1 MPEIDGMLVDVMAIS
16 GARGASLVDW
26 TSGLA
31 LAVAG
36 EGPGGDHARGAADV
50 AELARVVMLQPSFAD
65 PLADDPGAE
74 DLILTTPDRYHLIRF
89 LTAGFDARLLLHLQL
104 DRDAANLALARRQ
117 LAAAA
122 TGSAVDR

>member
-1 MPEIDGMLVDVMAIS
+1 MPEIDGMLVEVMTIS

-36 EGPGGDHARGAADV
+36 EGPGGDHAHGAADV

-74 DLILTTPDRYHLIRF
+74 DVIVSTPDRYHLIRF

-104 DRDAANLALARRQ
+104 DRAAGNLALARRQ
-117 LAAAA
+117 LAVAAEGLA
-122 TGSAVDR
+122 ADR